1 MEQYSTIEEYQQSYE
16 FLDAELIQL
25 ENGPFLGKLKR
36 QTTSSCIIEKRS
48 SKAEHIHL
56 SKAQDNSISLIFPN
70 NQSSCGIQINGLDMG
85 DKNQILDFGG
95 ETLNAI
101 VPANFDVSAVVL
113 DKAKIEEHLDLLLGN
128 PNDIRK
134 LTVNNIDQCVIA
146 NKVNYAYEQLA
157 NESFLNNAVSNLDLE
172 TSIYSLLVTYI
183 DSNLIRQ
190 DKPKLAIK
198 SKERKRVL
206 DLLFSLPIKKLNVSN
221 LASESYLSV
230 RKLHYLCISSW
241 GRTPNQMI
249 INARYRKINTFLE
262 NGDFQNKPFIG
273 RILQGCGITNI
284 SRFNRHYASIF
295 GETPLKTLKK

>member
-1 MEQYSTIEEYQQSYE
+1 
-16 FLDAELIQL
+16 
-25 ENGPFLGKLKR
+25 
-36 QTTSSCIIEKRS
+36 
-48 SKAEHIHL
+48 
-56 SKAQDNSISLIFPN
+56 
-70 NQSSCGIQINGLDMG
+70 MG